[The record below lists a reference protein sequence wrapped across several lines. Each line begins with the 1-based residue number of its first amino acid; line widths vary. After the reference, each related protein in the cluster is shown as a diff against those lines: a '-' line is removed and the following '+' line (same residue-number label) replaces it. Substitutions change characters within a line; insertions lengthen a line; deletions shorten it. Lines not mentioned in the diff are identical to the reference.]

1 MTAPRNAPPDGEH
14 LGRFDLE
21 GFIYAVA
28 TAQPLPAGGA
38 VAALVGALAAALAE
52 MCAGLTARQPGYAA
66 AEAEM
71 RAIARQA
78 AQWRAALLR
87 AIDED
92 MAAYRQYMA
101 ARRLPVDTTAQR
113 QQRRKALQRAT
124 RAATLAPLNVAQ
136 LATEVLDFLATVA
149 ERGVPNVVGDAA
161 MGAHLAEAVVRGS
174 VLNARLNLRGY
185 TNARERDELL
195 RHADQLV
202 AGAERTRGAI
212 VQRAMAFAEPADA
225 ERAMERQDTREA
237 TS

>member
-14 LGRFDLE
+14 PGRFDLE

-38 VAALVGALAAALAE
+38 VAALVGALVAALAE
-52 MCAGLTARQPGYAA
+52 MCAGLTARQPEYA

-71 RAIARQA
+71 RATARQA

-113 QQRRKALQRAT
+113 QQRRKALQ
-124 RAATLAPLNVAQ
+124 
-136 LATEVLDFLATVA
+136 
-149 ERGVPNVVGDAA
+149 
-161 MGAHLAEAVVRGS
+161 
-174 VLNARLNLRGY
+174 
-185 TNARERDELL
+185 
-195 RHADQLV
+195 
-202 AGAERTRGAI
+202 
-212 VQRAMAFAEPADA
+212 
-225 ERAMERQDTREA
+225 
-237 TS
+237 